1 MSPRRKPDR
10 IPSQLPTVLIVGRS
24 RSRVT
29 TLERALGRYG
39 IFTTTLAWRSSAA
52 GLWRLGAKTPH
63 VIVVDLPPPI
73 TADHVEALQR
83 LRDRWEHAPQV
94 VVTSEANA
102 SVLTSLL
109 AVGVDDF
116 VSCDGNW
123 AWGELIV
130 RIRRQLRR
138 AAPAAGP
145 LSVGPDGMRLD
156 AAKRTV
162 SANGQHVTLTTRE
175 FEVFRCLVEGGGGTL
190 SREDVL
196 RQVWGDAEDC
206 PPTPGIVGVY
216 VLYLRRKLG
225 KVGLAQALRTVKGK
239 GYSFQ
244 APGRYWDP
252 SAAAGSAP
260 ASARARRRS
269 RSRNLHPSPT
279 TGNARAA
286 NDDLDV
292 SSETKKDSDKAVRR
306 KAL

>member
-10 IPSQLPTVLIVGRS
+10 IPSQLPTVLIVGRV
-24 RSRVT
+24 RSRVA

-63 VIVVDLPPPI
+63 VIVADLPPPI
-73 TADHVEALQR
+73 AADHVEALQR
-83 LRDRWEHAPQV
+83 LRDRWERVPQV

-116 VSCDGNW
+116 VSCDGDW

-130 RIRRQLRR
+130 RIRRQFRQ
-138 AAPAAGP
+138 AAPMAGP
-145 LSVGPDGMRLD
+145 LSVGPDGMQLD
-156 AAKRTV
+156 PASRTV

-175 FEVFRCLVEGGGGTL
+175 FAVFRCLVDSGGATL

-196 RQVWGDAEDC
+196 QQVWGDAEEC

-244 APGRYWDP
+244 SPGRYWEAD
-252 SAAAGSAP
+252 AGSAP
-260 ASARARRRS
+260 ASARAGGRS
-269 RSRNLHPSPT
+269 RSGDLHSTAT

-292 SSETKKDSDKAVRR
+292 STEPKKNSDQAVRR